1 MQEFLCFKMIQI
13 KVSGCQ
19 YPRMSRISKDRTM
32 KSLIGAV
39 VGVFGLATSA
49 AAQVPVAIVE
59 DLQGKVVGV
68 EFMDYV
74 APGKVIKLGP
84 KASVVL
90 GYMKSCWRETIT
102 GGTVVVG
109 EEQSMVHLSEIQRAK
124 VACDANAVQL
134 SDREAS
140 QSAATTFR
148 AMTPGQR
155 EAIPPSPQLTLYGL
169 SPIVEVKGGGTLI
182 IERIDVQGERYTLP
196 IESKSLQRGKFYDLA
211 KAGKSLTAGGIYTA
225 TLGPRRM
232 TFRVDSGAT
241 AGSTPIVGRLLRL

>member
-1 MQEFLCFKMIQI
+1 
-13 KVSGCQ
+13 
-19 YPRMSRISKDRTM
+19 M

-39 VGVFGLATSA
+39 VGILGLATSA

-59 DLQGKVVGV
+59 DVQGKVVGV

-109 EEQSMVHLSEIQRAK
+109 AEQSMVHLSEVQRAK
-124 VACDANAVQL
+124 VACDTNAVQL

-155 EAIPPSPQLTLYGL
+155 EASPPPPQLTLYGL
-169 SPIVEVKGGGTLI
+169 SPVVEVKGGGTLV
-182 IERIDVQGERYTLP
+182 IERIDVQGERHMLP
-196 IESKSLQRGKFYDLA
+196 IKSESLQRGKFYDLA

-225 TLGPRRM
+225 SLGSRRA
-232 TFRVDSGAT
+232 TFRIDPGAM